1 MMTSKNL
8 VSMLCTSGAALLF
21 AACSQPCPPVPEPP
35 PAPDMNALTAQ
46 IQAMEDAYA
55 TAEKAKNIDGI
66 MVYYAD
72 DVMSHMNERATVS
85 GKENLRASMA
95 ERMAKDST
103 AKVPTFK
110 VQELFVGN
118 DHMTEIGSW
127 SNADANGVEMDHGTY
142 ISIFRKK
149 GDGWECVRE
158 MAVSA
163 KPKEEKK
170 N

>member
-1 MMTSKNL
+1 MMTSKTL
-8 VSMLCTSGAALLF
+8 TSTLCTAGAALLF
-21 AACSQPCPPVPEPP
+21 AACSQPCPPAPEPP

-46 IQAMEDAYA
+46 VQAMEDAYA
-55 TAEKAKNIDGI
+55 EADKAKNIDGV

-72 DVMSHMNERATVS
+72 DVMSHMNERAAVS

-103 AKVPTFK
+103 AKTPTFK
-110 VQELFVGN
+110 VQELYVGD

-127 SNADANGVEMDHGTY
+127 SNTDATGTETDHGTY

-149 GDGWECVRE
+149 GDGWECIRE

-170 N
+170 S

>member
-1 MMTSKNL
+1 MNASKTPSFL
-8 VSMLCTSGAALLF
+8 YAMAGGALLF
-21 AACSQPCPPVPEPP
+21 AACSQPCPPAPEPP
-35 PAPDMNALTAQ
+35 PALDMNALTAQ
-46 IQAMEDAYA
+46 VQAMEDAYA
-55 TAEKAKNIDGI
+55 KAEIAKDMDGI

-72 DVMSHMNERATVS
+72 DVVSHMNERAAVS
-85 GKENLRASMA
+85 GKDNLRASMA

-103 AKVPTFK
+103 AKTPTFK
-110 VQELFVGN
+110 VQEIFMGN

-127 SNADANGVEMDHGTY
+127 SNTDANGTELDHGTY

-158 MAVSA
+158 MSVSA